1 MFVKMTKE
9 QVKEKINYIK
19 SYAGSINAATA
30 SDIDPNANITS
41 KNVATL
47 MPDLFKDFNVQ
58 LKRALISEKISIMFG
73 KEVADYYNKQIENH
87 EIYIHDESHPLFPY
101 CCSISMYPFFL
112 NGLKDLGGDA
122 KAPKHLDSY
131 CGGFINLVFCLAS
144 QFAGACLYKDQ
155 KVIVD
160 GKTTAIKDF
169 VSSYA
174 LNKTFE
180 NGGSVWEYADI
191 SSDNHFIA
199 EDGKQVKLKKVYRR
213 KYSDKI
219 YEITTKTGLKVKVS
233 KDHKFKLLYRGRDF
247 EVKSEDLQV
256 GDTIY
261 ANTDFSYLVDKSSVD
276 YKIGQLIGIFAG
288 DGNIHGNSL
297 RVSVNPNQ
305 QFIMDF
311 LDENLKLIGIET
323 VGTRQYDKR
332 GSGCYSYY
340 VGSTK
345 SAKIVQSYFKKDCYT
360 TYTKDVDLSDKS
372 LSWKLG
378 FLDGLMVTDGC
389 FSKAHFASITLT
401 NESLIKLVKEILG
414 DLSISKN
421 YTSFTPKK
429 ENRSTLYKIGVPLKV
444 MKYLSLTVKKPTC
457 SSLLKYKSYKKH
469 IEPQDELYYI
479 GTNACKTV
487 KSCVTT
493 TANGHRID
501 SHIRSDVIVDIKT
514 FTNDDSYVYEVETES
529 HWYNCG
535 GLITHNCATVEW
547 LMGFDYFAR
556 KDFGDNYLE
565 THKDFILD
573 KFQQV
578 VYSLNQPA
586 GARSYQCPFWNISI
600 FDKYFFD
607 GLFSDFCFPDEDL
620 SKPNWE
626 TLEKLQNCFMEWFNE
641 ERTRSL
647 LTFPVVTAATLT
659 DLGKCKDG
667 DFNKMLCHEMSLGNS
682 FFNYMSNSVDSLSSC
697 CRLRNA
703 LTDNT
708 FSFSLGAGGVMA
720 GSVNVI
726 TLNFNRLVQNAKRE
740 GVEIEDK
747 LKEQL
752 SYFYKY
758 QVATRSYFKDLQ
770 SVGMLPAYD
779 AGFIALEKQYLTLGI
794 NGMLEAAEFL
804 GMTAGNNEPYKN
816 FLKKYL
822 KIIYDCNKA
831 ARAEY
836 GIMFNTEFV
845 PAENLGVK
853 NYAWDKKDGYV
864 VNPKRNCYN
873 SYFYPSEATEEEVNI
888 VDKFV
893 LHGSEITQYLDG
905 GSALHLNLAE
915 YPTEEGYKRL
925 FELAAKTGC
934 NYWTTNIAVTCCEDC
949 GYIDKRTLHH
959 CSKCG
964 SKKVSWATR
973 IIGYLRKV
981 TSFSEQRQLEERMR
995 FYSKA
1000 PFTPSLKV
1008 ISNEGNQKAS

>member
-9 QVKEKINYIK
+9 QIKEKMNFIK
-19 SYAGSINAATA
+19 AYAGSINAATA
-30 SDIDPNANITS
+30 SDVDPNANITS

-73 KEVADYYNKQIENH
+73 KDVADRYNQQIENH

-131 CGGFINLVFCLAS
+131 CGGFINLVFCLSS
-144 QFAGACLYKDQ
+144 QFAGA
-155 KVIVD
+155 I
-160 GKTTAIKDF
+160 
-169 VSSYA
+169 
-174 LNKTFE
+174 
-180 NGGSVWEYADI
+180 
-191 SSDNHFIA
+191 
-199 EDGKQVKLKKVYRR
+199 
-213 KYSDKI
+213 
-219 YEITTKTGLKVKVS
+219 
-233 KDHKFKLLYRGRDF
+233 
-247 EVKSEDLQV
+247 
-256 GDTIY
+256 
-261 ANTDFSYLVDKSSVD
+261 
-276 YKIGQLIGIFAG
+276 
-288 DGNIHGNSL
+288 
-297 RVSVNPNQ
+297 
-305 QFIMDF
+305 
-311 LDENLKLIGIET
+311 
-323 VGTRQYDKR
+323 
-332 GSGCYSYY
+332 
-340 VGSTK
+340 
-345 SAKIVQSYFKKDCYT
+345 
-360 TYTKDVDLSDKS
+360 
-372 LSWKLG
+372 
-378 FLDGLMVTDGC
+378 
-389 FSKAHFASITLT
+389 
-401 NESLIKLVKEILG
+401 
-414 DLSISKN
+414 
-421 YTSFTPKK
+421 
-429 ENRSTLYKIGVPLKV
+429 
-444 MKYLSLTVKKPTC
+444 
-457 SSLLKYKSYKKH
+457 
-469 IEPQDELYYI
+469 
-479 GTNACKTV
+479 
-487 KSCVTT
+487 
-493 TANGHRID
+493 
-501 SHIRSDVIVDIKT
+501 
-514 FTNDDSYVYEVETES
+514 
-529 HWYNCG
+529 
-535 GLITHNCATVEW
+535 ATVEW

-747 LKEQL
+747 LREQL

-770 SVGMLPAYD
+770 NVGMLPAYT

-804 GMTAGNNEPYKN
+804 GLTAGNNEPYKD

-822 KIIYDCNKA
+822 KIIYECNKA

-915 YPTEEGYKRL
+915 YPTEEGYKKL

-981 TSFSEQRQLEERMR
+981 TSFSEQRQIEESMR
-995 FYSKA
+995 YYSK
-1000 PFTPSLKV
+1000 TPKTSTLKV
-1008 ISNEGNQKAS
+1008 VSDNEDRQKAS